1 MKDSSGKSITKEAV
15 QRKHWAEHFKRLLNR
30 PPPTTHPTIPSAE
43 AQIPVHTNPPTKAEV
58 LRAMMMLKAG
68 KAAEP
73 DGIPSEALRMNPETS
88 ANLMIPLLEKVW
100 IEGKVLTD

>member
-1 MKDSSGKSITKEAV
+1 
-15 QRKHWAEHFKRLLNR
+15 
-30 PPPTTHPTIPSAE
+30 
-43 AQIPVHTNPPTKAEV
+43 
-58 LRAMMMLKAG
+58 MLKAG

-100 IEGKVLTD
+100 IEGKVLTDYKKGYLFKLPKKGDLSQCKNCRGIMLLSTPSKVLGHIILKRLKHIHPG